1 MKSIVYPTSSLQ
13 TAKSNALEIAVFAT
27 KEFLSGPLTKD

>member
-13 TAKSNALEIAVFAT
+13 TAKSNALEIAVLAT
-27 KEFLSGPLTKD
+27 EEFLPNPLTKD